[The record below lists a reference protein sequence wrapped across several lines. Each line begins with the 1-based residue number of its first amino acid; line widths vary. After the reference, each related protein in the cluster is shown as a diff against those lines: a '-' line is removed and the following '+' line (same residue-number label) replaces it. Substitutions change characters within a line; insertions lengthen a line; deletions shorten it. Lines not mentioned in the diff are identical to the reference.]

1 MSFSNIF
8 PHSVG
13 FCTLFIVSF
22 SVQKLLSPACLF
34 LLLFPLPEEIDAE
47 KYHQDMSECT
57 AYVSYN
63 QCLSAALRI

>member
-1 MSFSNIF
+1 M
-8 PHSVG
+8 
-13 FCTLFIVSF
+13 FIVSF